1 MTIYYMICFFIVGAC
16 MGSFFT
22 VVGYRLPVGESIIRP
37 KRSYCPTC
45 HNRLGTSELV
55 PIFSYLFQKGKCKH
69 CHKKISLFYP
79 IVEILTGLL
88 YAVSFYSFGFT
99 PKLIISLT
107 IASLLIIVIISD
119 INFLIIPDEVTLVS
133 AIIIIIM
140 NFIDLGFHGG
150 LLQIASGIFMF
161 LVMYGLMVF
170 GNHLFH
176 KESLGG
182 GDIKL
187 MFVVGLVLHPILGLL
202 IIFLSSFIALP
213 VALILYWTHREKVIP
228 FGPFILIALNLVY
241 LMKIDVSMLE
251 RILEIL

>member
-1 MTIYYMICFFIVGAC
+1 MLYYIISFFILGTLL
-16 MGSFFT
+16 GSFYN
-22 VVGYRLPVGESIIRP
+22 VIGYRLPKGESILNP
-37 KRSYCPTC
+37 KQSYCSSCGKT
-45 HNRLGTSELV
+45 LTVLELIPV
-55 PIFSYLFQKGKCKH
+55 LSYLFQRGKCKSCKESIPIFH
-69 CHKKISLFYP
+69 PFIELVTGILF
-79 IVEILTGLL
+79 
-88 YAVSFYSFGFT
+88 AVSFYSFGFSYE
-99 PKLIISLT
+99 LIIALTLVSLF
-107 IASLLIIVIISD
+107 SVVIVSD
-119 INFLIIPDEVTLVS
+119 LNYMIIPDEVTLVS

-140 NFIDLGFHGG
+140 NFIDLGFRGG

>member
-1 MTIYYMICFFIVGAC
+1 MY
-16 MGSFFT
+16 S
-22 VVGYRLPVGESIIRP
+22 
-37 KRSYCPTC
+37 
-45 HNRLGTSELV
+45 
-55 PIFSYLFQKGKCKH
+55 
-69 CHKKISLFYP
+69 
-79 IVEILTGLL
+79 
-88 YAVSFYSFGFT
+88 VSFYSFGFT

-140 NFIDLGFHGG
+140 NFIDLGFRGG

>member
-1 MTIYYMICFFIVGAC
+1 M
-16 MGSFFT
+16 
-22 VVGYRLPVGESIIRP
+22 L
-37 KRSYCPTC
+37 
-45 HNRLGTSELV
+45 
-55 PIFSYLFQKGKCKH
+55 YLFT
-69 CHKKISLFYP
+69 L
-79 IVEILTGLL
+79 
-88 YAVSFYSFGFT
+88 FGFT

-140 NFIDLGFHGG
+140 NFIDLGFRGG

-202 IIFLSSFIALP
+202 IIFLSSFIAFYQSHLFCTG
-213 VALILYWTHREKVIP
+213 LIGKKVIP

>member
-16 MGSFFT
+16 MGSFFS
-22 VVGYRLPVGESIIRP
+22 VVGYRLPIGESIVKP

-45 HNRLGTSELV
+45 HNLLGPLELI
-55 PIFSYLFQKGKCKH
+55 PIFSFLFQKGKCKH

-79 IVEILTGLL
+79 MVEILTGIL
-88 YAVSFYSFGFT
+88 YAVSFYSFGFS
-99 PKLIISLT
+99 PKLIIALT

-119 INFLIIPDEVTLVS
+119 INFLIIPDEVTLVA

-140 NFIDLGFHGG
+140 NMIDLGVYGG
-150 LLQIASGIFMF
+150 ILKIISGIFMF
-161 LVMYGLMVF
+161 LVMYGLMLF

-202 IIFLSSFIALP
+202 TIFLSSFIALP
-213 VALILYWTHREKVIP
+213 IALILYWTHHEKVIP
-228 FGPFILIALNLVY
+228 FGPFILIALNLIY